1 MKKQAIILAALI
13 GAASA
18 QAQSGEQFYVTA
30 AAGSTH
36 LNADCSGTSSCD
48 NTANGGRLV
57 GGYKFGNGFSVEL
70 GYIGFG
76 SFKSTIGAGNFAIK
90 PTAITLGGAFA
101 LPLNTDWGLN
111 LRLGVAQ
118 VKTKVEG
125 TVVGLGSGSTSE
137 SKAKVYAGVGVTYAI
152 SPTVKL
158 ELAADSSNA
167 EIDGAKGAVRLISLG
182 ATFAF

>member
-1 MKKQAIILAALI
+1 MPTEAKRATVAELVEAFSGSKGAIVSEYRGLTVSDLSKVRRELREKGVSYTVVKNRLAKIAAEQAGRSDIVPLL
-13 GAASA
+13 
-18 QAQSGEQFYVTA
+18 SG
-30 AAGSTH
+30 
-36 LNADCSGTSSCD
+36 
-48 NTANGGRLV
+48 
-57 GGYKFGNGFSVEL
+57 
-70 GYIGFG
+70 
-76 SFKSTIGAGNFAIK
+76 

-118 VKTKVEG
+118 VKTKGEAPG
-125 TVVGLGSGSTSE
+125 ISLSE

-158 ELAADSSNA
+158 ELGVDSTNA
-167 EIDGAKGAVRLISLG
+167 EIDGDKGSVRLISLG

>member
-1 MKKQAIILAALI
+1 MKKQAIVLAALI

-18 QAQSGEQFYVTA
+18 QAQSNEQFYVTA
-30 AAGSTH
+30 AAGSTK
-36 LNADCSGTSSCD
+36 LNADCAGTTSCD
-48 NTANGGRLV
+48 TSDTGGKLV

-70 GYIGFG
+70 GYVGFG
-76 SFKSTIGAGNFAIK
+76 KFKSTIGTLNSSIK
-90 PTAITLGGAFA
+90 PTAITLGGGYA
-101 LPLNTDWGLN
+101 LPLNSDWGLN

-118 VKTKVEG
+118 VKTKLDQSQG
-125 TVVGLGSGSTSE
+125 AASGSTSE

-158 ELAADSSNA
+158 ELAADSTNA
-167 EIDGAKGAVRLISLG
+167 EIVGQKGAVRLISLG